1 MNFLCQKE
9 PLIELDTL
17 RLSDR
22 HSILIE
28 GPSGCGK
35 TYLAMQYAKMLK
47 IEDFQIVSPK
57 VDDIK
62 SSIDTCLSLSTPI
75 VLCIENLD
83 TGVPAAS
90 YALLKFLEEPLPNV
104 YIIVTCRNLQQVPD
118 TIVSRSAVVV
128 TGPPVDV
135 DLSTY
140 ALSVNK
146 NKFDELHFT
155 PIWSCVRTFKDV
167 DTVLNLNPEQVTY
180 FHELPA
186 MCKFNDSVSNI
197 VWKLGH
203 YSDNTECPVELV
215 VRCIMNIVG
224 TEHAKRAGISC
235 LNDLATRRIASHAV
249 LAKFAFELKY
259 CE

>member
-1 MNFLCQKE
+1 MNFICQQQ

-22 HSILIE
+22 HSVLIE

-35 TYLAMQYAKMLK
+35 TYLAMQYAKMLN
-47 IEDFQIVSPK
+47 IEDFQIVTPK
-57 VDDIK
+57 VDEIK
-62 SSIDTCLSLSTPI
+62 SSIDACLSLSTPV

-90 YALLKFLEEPLPNV
+90 YALLKFLEEPSPNV
-104 YIIVTCRNLQQVPD
+104 YIVVTCRNLQHVPD

-128 TGPPVDV
+128 TAPPVDI
-135 DLSTY
+135 DISTY
-140 ALSVNK
+140 SLSLNK
-146 NKFDELHFT
+146 DKFQELQFSDL
-155 PIWSCVRTFKDV
+155 WKCVRTFKDAE
-167 DTVLNLNPEQVTY
+167 TVLNMTPEQVTY
-180 FHELPA
+180 FYNIPS

-197 VWKLGH
+197 IWKLGH
-203 YSDNTECPVELV
+203 YEDNTECPVELV
-215 VRCIMNIVG
+215 IRCIMNIIDTPHVKRVG
-224 TEHAKRAGISC
+224 VEC
-235 LNDLATRRIASHAV
+235 LNDLALKRIATHAI